1 LSIYNWPVERFAAPQ
16 SFREG
21 RNQGLCAA
29 GALLLLHRRHCCTDA
44 IMPNPRSPRVR
55 AVPAVTRAVAILRL
69 LSRSR
74 TPQGL
79 KAIAESL
86 ELVPSTA
93 LHIVR
98 ALVAEDLLQVDPQTK
113 RYRLGVGMLPL
124 ARAVLEN
131 ADFPSLVR
139 PKLDD
144 LSSRYGVTA
153 IGVEVPDLDNMIVV
167 ALARSE
173 APVRLHVDVGSRF
186 PALISATG
194 RCVAAFSGQPVKEIE
209 KRFRL
214 LRWHNAPTYDTW
226 RKEVDQARKQG
237 FSIDRG
243 NYIAGVTVVAVPVL
257 NGAGTISHTLA
268 AVGLGSQ
275 LDRASALALARDMR
289 AAAQEV
295 TAQLVPGSHA

>member
-1 LSIYNWPVERFAAPQ
+1 
-16 SFREG
+16 
-21 RNQGLCAA
+21 
-29 GALLLLHRRHCCTDA
+29 
-44 IMPNPRSPRVR
+44 MPNRKSPRVR
-55 AVPAVTRAVAILRL
+55 AVPAVTRAIAILRL

-74 TPQGL
+74 TPQSL
-79 KAIAESL
+79 KAIAEDL
-86 ELVPSTA
+86 DLVPSTA
-93 LHIVR
+93 LHIAR
-98 ALVAEDLLQVDPQTK
+98 ALVAEDLLQVDPLTK

-131 ADFPSLVR
+131 SDFPNLVR

-144 LSSRYGVTA
+144 LSSRYGVMA

-167 ALARSE
+167 ALARSQ

-194 RCVAAFSGQPVKEIE
+194 RCVAAFSGQPPKEIE

-214 LRWHNAPTYDTW
+214 LRWHNAPSYDVW
-226 RKEVDQARKQG
+226 RKEVDLVRRQG

-243 NYIAGVTVVAVPVL
+243 NYIDGVTIVAVPVL
-257 NGAGTISHTLA
+257 NRAGTISHTIA

-295 TAQLVPGSHA
+295 AAQLVAATHA

>member
-1 LSIYNWPVERFAAPQ
+1 
-16 SFREG
+16 
-21 RNQGLCAA
+21 
-29 GALLLLHRRHCCTDA
+29 
-44 IMPNPRSPRVR
+44 MPNPRSPRVR

-74 TPQGL
+74 TPQSL
-79 KAIAESL
+79 KTIAESL

-124 ARAVLEN
+124 ARAVLDN
-131 ADFPSLVR
+131 ADFPSMVR
-139 PKLDD
+139 PQLDE
-144 LSSRYGVTA
+144 LSRTYGVMA

-194 RCVAAFSGQPVKEIE
+194 RCVAAFSGQPAKEIE

-214 LRWHNAPTYDTW
+214 LRWHNAPTYENW
-226 RKEVDQARKQG
+226 RKEVDQVRKQG

-243 NYIAGVTVVAVPVL
+243 NYIAGVTIVAVPVL
-257 NGAGTISHTLA
+257 NGEGTIAYTLA

-275 LDRASALALARDMR
+275 LDRTSALALARDMR
-289 AAAQEV
+289 VAAQEV
-295 TAQLVPGSHA
+295 AAQLYPAPRA

>member
-1 LSIYNWPVERFAAPQ
+1 MRPRCCGATVVVSIQ
-16 SFREG
+16 
-21 RNQGLCAA
+21 
-29 GALLLLHRRHCCTDA
+29 
-44 IMPNPRSPRVR
+44 IMPNPRAPRIR

-74 TPQGL
+74 TPVGL
-79 KAIAESL
+79 KAIAQSL
-86 ELVPSTA
+86 DLVPSTA

-98 ALVAEDLLQVDPQTK
+98 ALVAEELLQVDPLTK
-113 RYRLGVGMLPL
+113 RYRLGIGMLPL

-131 ADFPSLVR
+131 ADFLSLVR
-139 PKLDD
+139 PKLED

-167 ALARSE
+167 ALARNQ

-194 RCVAAFSGQPVKEIE
+194 RCVAAFGGHPLKEIE

-214 LRWHNAPTYDTW
+214 LRWHDAPTYNTW
-226 RKEVDQARKQG
+226 RKQVDQVRRQG

-243 NYIAGVTVVAVPVL
+243 NYIAGVTIVAAPVL
-257 NGAGTISHTLA
+257 NTRGTISHTIA

-275 LDRASALALARDMR
+275 LDRATSLALARQMVV
-289 AAAQEV
+289 AAREV
-295 TAQLVPGSHA
+295 AGQLEPHS

>member
-1 LSIYNWPVERFAAPQ
+1 MQ
-16 SFREG
+16 
-21 RNQGLCAA
+21 
-29 GALLLLHRRHCCTDA
+29 T
-44 IMPNPRSPRVR
+44 MPNPRSPRVR
-55 AVPAVTRAVAILRL
+55 AVPAVTRAIAILRL

-74 TPQGL
+74 TPQSL
-79 KAIAESL
+79 KTIAESL

-113 RYRLGVGMLPL
+113 RYWLGVGMLPL
-124 ARAVLEN
+124 ARAILDN

-139 PKLDD
+139 PRLDE
-144 LSSRYGVTA
+144 LSSNYGVTA

-173 APVRLHVDVGSRF
+173 APIRLHVVVGSRF

-194 RCVAAFSGQPVKEIE
+194 RCVAAFSGQPMKEIE

-214 LRWHNAPTYDTW
+214 LRWHNAPSYETW
-226 RKEVDQARKQG
+226 RKEVEQVRKQG
-237 FSIDRG
+237 YSIDRG
-243 NYIAGVTVVAVPVL
+243 NYIAGVTIVAVPVL
-257 NGAGTISHTLA
+257 NGQGTISHTLA

-289 AAAQEV
+289 VAAQEV
-295 TAQLVPGSHA
+295 AAQLTPAARL

>member
-1 LSIYNWPVERFAAPQ
+1 LVFES
-16 SFREG
+16 
-21 RNQGLCAA
+21 RNQGLGAA
-29 GALLLLHRRHCCTDA
+29 GALLLQRGHCCTDT
-44 IMPNPRSPRVR
+44 IMPNPKSPRVR

-144 LSSRYGVTA
+144 LSRRYGVMA
-153 IGVEVPDLDNMIVV
+153 IGVDVPDLDNMIVV

-194 RCVAAFSGQPVKEIE
+194 RCVAAFSGQPAREIE

-214 LRWHNAPTYDTW
+214 LRWHNAPTYDAW
-226 RKEVDQARKQG
+226 RKEVEQVRKQG

-243 NYIAGVTVVAVPVL
+243 NYIAGVTIVAVPVL
-257 NGAGTISHTLA
+257 NSAGTISHTLA
-268 AVGLGSQ
+268 GVGLGSQ
-275 LDRASALALARDMR
+275 LDRAGALALARDMR

-295 TAQLVPGSHA
+295 ATQLVPVAHA

>member
-1 LSIYNWPVERFAAPQ
+1 
-16 SFREG
+16 
-21 RNQGLCAA
+21 
-29 GALLLLHRRHCCTDA
+29 
-44 IMPNPRSPRVR
+44 MPNPRAPRVR

-79 KAIAESL
+79 KAIAETL
-86 ELVPSTA
+86 DLVPSTA

-124 ARAVLEN
+124 ARAVLEH
-131 ADFPSLVR
+131 ADFPRLVQ
-139 PKLDD
+139 PKLDG
-144 LSSRYGVTA
+144 LSSRHAVTA

-173 APVRLHVDVGSRF
+173 APIRIHVDVGSRF

-209 KRFRL
+209 KRFRV
-214 LRWHNAPTYDTW
+214 LRWHNAPAYDAW
-226 RKEVDQARKQG
+226 RKEVDQVRKQG

-243 NYIAGVTVVAVPVL
+243 NYIAGVTIVAVPVL
-257 NGAGTISHTLA
+257 NSAGTISHTLA
-268 AVGLGSQ
+268 GVGLGSQ
-275 LDRASALALARDMR
+275 LDRASALALAHDMR
-289 AAAQEV
+289 TAAQEV
-295 TAQLVPGSHA
+295 AAQLVPSGAG

>member
-1 LSIYNWPVERFAAPQ
+1 
-16 SFREG
+16 
-21 RNQGLCAA
+21 
-29 GALLLLHRRHCCTDA
+29 
-44 IMPNPRSPRVR
+44 MPNPKSPRVR

-74 TPQGL
+74 TPLGL

-86 ELVPSTA
+86 DLVPSTA
-93 LHIVR
+93 LHIAR

-144 LSSRYGVTA
+144 ISSRYGVMA
-153 IGVEVPDLDNMIVV
+153 IGVEVPDLDNMIVLT
-167 ALARSE
+167 LARSQ

-194 RCVAAFSGQPVKEIE
+194 RCVAAFSGQPWKEIE

-214 LRWHNAPTYDTW
+214 LRWHNAPSYETW
-226 RKEVDQARKQG
+226 RKEVETTRRQG
-237 FSIDRG
+237 FSVDRG
-243 NYIAGVTVVAVPVL
+243 NYIAGVTIVAVPVL
-257 NGAGTISHTLA
+257 NRSGTISHTIA

-275 LDRASALALARDMR
+275 LDRASSLALARDMGI
-289 AAAQEV
+289 AAREV
-295 TAQLVPGSHA
+295 ATQLDPQS

>member
-1 LSIYNWPVERFAAPQ
+1 
-16 SFREG
+16 
-21 RNQGLCAA
+21 
-29 GALLLLHRRHCCTDA
+29 
-44 IMPNPRSPRVR
+44 MPKAKSPRVR
-55 AVPAVTRAVAILRL
+55 AVPAVTRAIAILRL

-74 TPQGL
+74 SPLSL

-86 ELVPSTA
+86 DLVPSTA

-98 ALVAEDLLQVDPQTK
+98 ALVAEDLLQAEPLTK

-131 ADFPSLVR
+131 SDFPNLAR

-144 LSSRYGVTA
+144 LSNRYGVMA
-153 IGVEVPDLDNMIVV
+153 IGVEVPDLDHMVV
-167 ALARSE
+167 VTLSRSQ

-194 RCVAAFSGQPVKEIE
+194 RCVAAFSGQPQKEIE

-214 LRWHNAPTYDTW
+214 LRWHNAPSHEVW
-226 RKEVDQARKQG
+226 RKEVDLVRRQG

-243 NYIAGVTVVAVPVL
+243 NYIDGVTIVAVPVL
-257 NGAGTISHTLA
+257 NGQGTITHTLA

-275 LDRASALALARDMR
+275 LDRAKSLALARDMGDV
-289 AAAQEV
+289 AKEI
-295 TAQLVPGSHA
+295 TAQLAL

>member
-1 LSIYNWPVERFAAPQ
+1 
-16 SFREG
+16 
-21 RNQGLCAA
+21 
-29 GALLLLHRRHCCTDA
+29 
-44 IMPNPRSPRVR
+44 MPNPRSPRVR
-55 AVPAVTRAVAILRL
+55 AVPAVTRAIAILHL

-74 TPQGL
+74 TPQTL
-79 KAIAESL
+79 KTIADSL
-86 ELVPSTA
+86 DLVPSTA

-98 ALVAEDLLQVDPQTK
+98 ALVAEELLQVDPQTK

-131 ADFPSLVR
+131 ADFPALVR
-139 PKLDD
+139 PMLDEI
-144 LSSRYGVTA
+144 SRRYGVTA
-153 IGVEVPDLDNMIVV
+153 IGVEVPNLETMIVV
-167 ALARSE
+167 ALARSQ

-214 LRWHNAPTYDTW
+214 LRWDDAPAYDIW
-226 RKEVDQARKQG
+226 RKEVDNVRRQG

-243 NYIAGVTVVAVPVL
+243 NYIAGVTIVAVPVL
-257 NGAGTISHTLA
+257 NGSGTITHTIA

-275 LDRASALALARDMR
+275 LDRTATLALAHDMR

-295 TAQLVPGSHA
+295 AAQMALQ

>member
-1 LSIYNWPVERFAAPQ
+1 
-16 SFREG
+16 
-21 RNQGLCAA
+21 
-29 GALLLLHRRHCCTDA
+29 
-44 IMPNPRSPRVR
+44 MPNPRSPRVR
-55 AVPAVTRAVAILRL
+55 AVPAVTRAIAILRL

-74 TPQGL
+74 TPQSL
-79 KAIAESL
+79 KTIAESL
-86 ELVPSTA
+86 DLVPSTA

-98 ALVAEDLLQVDPQTK
+98 ALVAEELLQADPQTK

-131 ADFPSLVR
+131 ADFPGLVR
-139 PKLDD
+139 PMLDEI
-144 LSSRYGVTA
+144 SRRYGVTA
-153 IGVEVPDLDNMIVV
+153 IGVEVPNLETMIVV
-167 ALARSE
+167 ALARSQ

-214 LRWHNAPTYDTW
+214 LRWDDAPAYDVW
-226 RKEVDQARKQG
+226 RKEVDQVRRQG

-243 NYIAGVTVVAVPVL
+243 NYIAGVTIVAVPVL
-257 NGAGTISHTLA
+257 NGLGTITHTLA

-275 LDRASALALARDMR
+275 LDRTTTLALAQDLR

-295 TAQLVPGSHA
+295 AAQMALQ